1 MVDETEIP
9 EVAHPHDHRH
19 AHPDRFRRVSG
30 IYVGVVALLLA
41 ISTLGGGRATKEM
54 LGASIRA
61 ADSYSF
67 AQAKYLRQTAY
78 ELAADQIEEQF
89 LAYPSIA
96 DDAKASMN
104 ALATRYRAAAARYA
118 SDPASGEGR
127 RELLAKAKEWEKI
140 RDHAEAQDPNFQ
152 YAAAG
157 YQIAIV
163 LASVAITASSP
174 ALLGLSMVSAAIAT
188 LLSINGFFLLVPLPA
203 IGA

>member
-9 EVAHPHDHRH
+9 EAVHEHHH

-61 ADSYSF
+61 ADTYSF
-67 AQAKYLRQTAY
+67 AQAKYLRETAY
-78 ELAADQIEEQF
+78 ELAADQIEAQF
-89 LAYPSIA
+89 TAYPSIS
-96 DDAKASMN
+96 DEAKASM
-104 ALATRYRAAAARYA
+104 AGLVKKYRDAAQHYA

-127 RELLAKAKEWEKI
+127 RELLATAKDWEKI
-140 RDHAEAQDPNFQ
+140 RDRAEAQDPNFQ
-152 YAAAG
+152 FAQAG

-163 LASVAITASSP
+163 LASVAIAASSP
-174 ALLGLSMVSAAIAT
+174 ALLGLSAVSAFLAS
-188 LLSINGFFLLVPLPA
+188 LLSINGYFLLVQLPLF
-203 IGA
+203 GS

>member
-9 EVAHPHDHRH
+9 EVAHEHR
-19 AHPDRFRRVSG
+19 AHPGRFRRVSG

-78 ELAADQIEEQF
+78 ELAADQIEAQF
-89 LAYPSIA
+89 TAYPSISQE
-96 DDAKASMN
+96 AKASMQTLI
-104 ALATRYRAAAARYA
+104 ARYRTAAERYA

-127 RELLAKAKEWEKI
+127 RELLAKAKDWEKI

-152 YAAAG
+152 FAAAG

-174 ALLGLSMVSAAIAT
+174 ALLGLSAAGAVVAT
-188 LLSINGFFLLVPLPA
+188 LLTINGYFLLVPLPSL
-203 IGA
+203 GL

>member
-9 EVAHPHDHRH
+9 EIHHEHR

-67 AQAKYLRQTAY
+67 AQAKYLRETAY
-78 ELAADQIEEQF
+78 ELAADQIEAQF
-89 LAYPSIA
+89 IAYPSISDEA
-96 DDAKASMN
+96 KTSMAALVKKYRDAAK
-104 ALATRYRAAAARYA
+104 RYA
-118 SDPASGEGR
+118 SDPTSGEGR
-127 RELLAKAKEWEKI
+127 RELLARAKDWEKI

-152 YAAAG
+152 YAQAG

-174 ALLGLSMVSAAIAT
+174 ALLGLSAVSAGLAT
-188 LLSINGFFLLVPLPA
+188 LLAINGFFLLVPLPP
-203 IGA
+203 IGG

>member
-1 MVDETEIP
+1 MVDETDIP
-9 EVAHPHDHRH
+9 EVAHEHHP
-19 AHPDRFRRVSG
+19 HPDRFRRISG

-67 AQAKYLRQTAY
+67 AQAKYLRETAY
-78 ELAADQIEEQF
+78 ELAADQIEAQF
-89 LAYPSIA
+89 IAYPSIS
-96 DDAKASMN
+96 DEAKASMTE
-104 ALATRYRAAAARYA
+104 LVKKYRDAAKRYA
-118 SDPASGEGR
+118 SDPTSGEGR
-127 RELLAKAKEWEKI
+127 RELLARAKDWEKI

-152 YAAAG
+152 YAQAG

-174 ALLGLSMVSAAIAT
+174 ALLGLSAVSAGLAT
-188 LLSINGFFLLVPLPA
+188 LLAINGFFLLVPLPS
-203 IGA
+203 IGS